1 MRGTGALSGTAAVV
15 EATGASEASGA
26 ADVIG
31 VLVVDDDFMVAR
43 VHRAFVERVEPFR
56 VVGVAGTG
64 EQAVAAVDELR
75 PDLVLLD
82 LYLPDL
88 FGLDV
93 IPRLRAA
100 GHDCDVMVISAARE
114 ADTVRGAVRHGV
126 VDYLLKPFEFE
137 DLRVRLERYAVQRG
151 RLLGTVVRSQADV
164 DRVLAGVPAP
174 PAPVP
179 ALPKG
184 MSVETAELVE
194 RTLREADGTLSAS
207 ECAAL
212 TGVSRVSARRY
223 LEHFHTVGSAE
234 VSLRYGAAGRP
245 ERRYRFRGRP
255 AGPGP
260 RAETPAGGQP
270 APARDL
276 PRPQGE
282 RGRRERREH
291 GHAG

>member
-1 MRGTGALSGTAAVV
+1 MTGTSGTAGPAATTATTATTATSTASATRATSAGTAV
-15 EATGASEASGA
+15 SGA
-26 ADVIG
+26 RVPRDDGSAIG

-43 VHRAFVERVEPFR
+43 VHRAFVERVDPFR

-64 EQAVAAVDELR
+64 EEALTAVAELR

-114 ADTVRGAVRHGV
+114 ADAVRGAVRHGV

-164 DRVLAGVPAP
+164 DRVLAGAA
-174 PAPVP
+174 APVAP

-184 MSVETAELVE
+184 MSAETAELVE
-194 RTLREADGTLSAS
+194 RTLRAAEGTLSAS

-223 LEHFHTVGSAE
+223 LEYFHTVGRAE
-234 VSLRYGAAGRP
+234 VSLRYGVAGRP
-245 ERRYRFRGRP
+245 ERRYRFRDAVTGRALPP
-255 AGPGP
+255 A
-260 RAETPAGGQP
+260 
-270 APARDL
+270 AR
-276 PRPQGE
+276 P
-282 RGRRERREH
+282 
-291 GHAG
+291 

>member
-1 MRGTGALSGTAAVV
+1 MTDTEPEAIPGPGGGGA
-15 EATGASEASGA
+15 
-26 ADVIG
+26 IR

-43 VHRAFVERVEPFR
+43 VHRAFVGRVEPFR

-64 EQAVAAVDELR
+64 EEALAAVAALR

-82 LYLPDL
+82 LYLPDV

-100 GHDCDVMVISAARE
+100 GHDCDVMVVSAARE
-114 ADTVRGAVRHGV
+114 ADAVRGAVRHGV
-126 VDYLLKPFEFE
+126 VDYLLKPFEFD
-137 DLRVRLERYAVQRG
+137 DLRVRLERYAAERG

-164 DRVLAGVPAP
+164 DRALAKAAPA
-174 PAPVP
+174 AP

-184 MSVETAELVE
+184 MSVETAELVG
-194 RTLREADGTLSAS
+194 RTLRETDGTLSAS

-223 LEHFHTVGSAE
+223 LEYFHTVGAAD

-245 ERRYRFRGRP
+245 ERRYRFRGAVTGGLALPPAARP
-255 AGPGP
+255 
-260 RAETPAGGQP
+260 
-270 APARDL
+270 
-276 PRPQGE
+276 
-282 RGRRERREH
+282 
-291 GHAG
+291 

>member
-1 MRGTGALSGTAAVV
+1 MTGTSGTAGPAATTATTATSTASATRATSAGTAV
-15 EATGASEASGA
+15 SGA
-26 ADVIG
+26 RVPRDDGSAIG

-64 EQAVAAVDELR
+64 EEALTAVAELR

-114 ADTVRGAVRHGV
+114 ADAVRGAVRHGV

-151 RLLGTVVRSQADV
+151 RLLGTVVRSQADI
-164 DRVLAGVPAP
+164 DRVLAGAA
-174 PAPVP
+174 APVAP

-184 MSVETAELVE
+184 MSAETAELVE
-194 RTLREADGTLSAS
+194 RTLRAAEGTLSAS

-223 LEHFHTVGSAE
+223 LEYFHTVGRAD
-234 VSLRYGAAGRP
+234 VSLRYGVAGRP
-245 ERRYRFRGRP
+245 ERRYRFRDAVTGRALPP
-255 AGPGP
+255 A
-260 RAETPAGGQP
+260 
-270 APARDL
+270 AR
-276 PRPQGE
+276 P
-282 RGRRERREH
+282 
-291 GHAG
+291 

>member
-1 MRGTGALSGTAAVV
+1 MRGTGGTTDATATTGTAPPAP
-15 EATGASEASGA
+15 
-26 ADVIG
+26 IG

-64 EQAVAAVDELR
+64 EQALAAVDALR

-88 FGLDV
+88 FGLDA

-100 GHDCDVMVISAARE
+100 GHDCDVMVVSAARE
-114 ADTVRGAVRHGV
+114 VDAVRGAVRHGV

-137 DLRVRLERYAVQRG
+137 ELRARLERYAAQRG

-164 DRVLAGVPAP
+164 DRVLAGPSVPA
-174 PAPVP
+174 VFP

-184 MSVETAELVE
+184 MSVETARLVE
-194 RTLREADGTLSAS
+194 RALREADGTLSAS

-223 LEHFHTVGSAE
+223 LEHFHTTGSAE

-245 ERRYRFRGRP
+245 ERRYRLRGR
-255 AGPGP
+255 AG
-260 RAETPAGGQP
+260 TV
-270 APARDL
+270 
-276 PRPQGE
+276 PRPGDE
-282 RGRRERREH
+282 
-291 GHAG
+291 AGA

>member
-1 MRGTGALSGTAAVV
+1 MSRAPA
-15 EATGASEASGA
+15 A
-26 ADVIG
+26 ADVID

-64 EQAVAAVDELR
+64 EQAVTAVDELR

-93 IPRLRAA
+93 IPRLRTA

-114 ADTVRGAVRHGV
+114 ADTVRGAVRQGV
-126 VDYLLKPFEFE
+126 VDYLLKPFAFE
-137 DLRVRLERYAVQRG
+137 DLRARLERYADRRG

-164 DRVLAGVPAP
+164 DRVLAGA
-174 PAPVP
+174 AASVP

-184 MSVETAELVE
+184 MSVETAELIE
-194 RTLREADGTLSAS
+194 RTLREADGTLSAT
-207 ECAAL
+207 ECARL

-223 LEHFHTVGSAE
+223 LEYFHTVGSAE
-234 VSLRYGAAGRP
+234 VSLRYGVAGRP
-245 ERRYRFRGRP
+245 ERRYRFRAP
-255 AGPGP
+255 AT
-260 RAETPAGGQP
+260 RTPAGGE
-270 APARDL
+270 ARGGDA
-276 PRPQGE
+276 
-282 RGRRERREH
+282 ERRQPTTTPRMCVPEP
-291 GHAG
+291 ATPD

>member
-1 MRGTGALSGTAAVV
+1 MT
-15 EATGASEASGA
+15 EASDKKGA
-26 ADVIG
+26 IG

-56 VVGVAGTG
+56 VVGTAHTG

-100 GHDCDVMVISAARE
+100 GHDCDVMVISAATE
-114 ADTVRGAVRHGV
+114 ADTVRGAVRRGV
-126 VDYLLKPFEFE
+126 VDYLLKPFDFE
-137 DLRVRLERYAVQRG
+137 DLRLRLERYAAQRG
-151 RLLGTVVRSQADV
+151 RLLTTVVRGQADV
-164 DRVLAGVPAP
+164 DRVLAGAFVPAP
-174 PAPVP
+174 AHT
-179 ALPKG
+179 LPKG

-194 RTLREADGTLSAS
+194 RALREADGTLSAT

-223 LEHFHTVGSAE
+223 LEHFHCTGSAE
-234 VSLRYGAAGRP
+234 VSLRYGATGRP
-245 ERRYRFRGRP
+245 ERRYGW
-255 AGPGP
+255 
-260 RAETPAGGQP
+260 RA
-270 APARDL
+270 
-276 PRPQGE
+276 
-282 RGRRERREH
+282 
-291 GHAG
+291 